1 MDAAEKITEYE
12 FTQDWFSWAPD
23 LLNQITPILPDRSD
37 FLEIGSFEG
46 RGTVWMVEN
55 MIRDGGWI
63 DCVDTWEGGEEHSPE
78 VMAGVEARFDRNIA
92 IVREKYFAD
101 GKHANNRRVYKNKW
115 PSAEF
120 LGDKMSQTIRLPVR
134 EPVTT
139 YNFIYIDGSHRA
151 PDVLTDAVLAWK
163 VLNPNG
169 VMVFDDYGWGN
180 PRDVLHRPKIAVD
193 AFTNIFG
200 EEAQLI
206 HAGYQYAIRKVV

>member
-1 MDAAEKITEYE
+1 MDTEEQVTDYE
-12 FTQDWFSWAPD
+12 FTQDWFSWAPE
-23 LLNQITPILPDRSD
+23 LLNQITPILPDRTN

-46 RGTVWMVEN
+46 CGTVWMVEN
-55 MIRDGGWI
+55 MLRDGGWI

-92 IVREKYFAD
+92 NVREKYFAD
-101 GKHANNRRVYKNKW
+101 GKHVNNRRVYKNKW

-120 LGDKMSQTIRLPVR
+120 LGDKMSEIIRLPTKW
-134 EPVTT
+134 PTT
-139 YNFIYIDGSHRA
+139 MYNFIYIDGSHKA

-180 PRDVLHRPKIAVD
+180 PRDALHRPKIAVD

-200 EEAQLI
+200 EEAQLL
-206 HAGYQYAIRKVV
+206 HVGYQYAIRKVV